1 MIESMVHPEAPGV
14 VAPTVTAND
23 PRVQRANPLDA
34 VSAIPTEPVVSE
46 VPPAVEVAAEAAA
59 EAAPVVPA
67 PVVPAEVPELVYS
80 WQPTD
85 EHGHPMG
92 GKQVIK
98 YRTQEEFQ
106 KKMTEINVNL
116 QRELRKVSRKQRLGI
131 VDAVTLPT
139 DVEKLPA
146 AVSFDRKPLTAEE
159 RFDLTQQLANPETC
173 EAARDRLLE
182 SAGYNDMQKTVSELS
197 ERVRQNDAYVNF
209 QIFVNQTPEFYA
221 HQENVELLCDWVL
234 KNKLNPTVR
243 NFALAYSTAKEQDLL
258 VSPPIVREE
267 APTVVVAPQP
277 EAVVEVAPIVP
288 ENTVPESQAPVVQPA
303 RIDEPAQPQT
313 KSQARVPSGLNSRVA
328 SNTGV
333 EQSTTEKPA
342 FTLAQI
348 NRMSADE
355 YKRRLMTTPGF
366 SKLVETLEKE
376 AQAKRAVQPS

>member
-1 MIESMVHPEAPGV
+1 MIESMQHPDAPG
-14 VAPTVTAND
+14 TFGSNVTAND
-23 PRVQRANPLDA
+23 PRIQRVAPLDG
-34 VSAIPTEPVVSE
+34 PLPLEELGTPLPVE
-46 VPPAVEVAAEAAA
+46 TPETPAPALAPE
-59 EAAPVVPA
+59 APVT
-67 PVVPAEVPELVYS
+67 PAELPEQIYS

-85 EHGHPMG
+85 EHDRPMG

-139 DVEKLPA
+139 DVEKAPA
-146 AVSFDRKPLTAEE
+146 ALTFERKPLTAEE
-159 RFDLTQQLANPETC
+159 RFELTQQLANPETC

-182 SAGYNDMQKTVSELS
+182 SAGYTDMQKTVAELN

-221 HQENVELLCDWVL
+221 HQENVELLCDWVI
-234 KNKLNPTVR
+234 KNGLNPTTR
-243 NFALAYSTAKEQDLL
+243 NFALAYSTAKEAGLL
-258 VSPPIVREE
+258 LEPPIVREDTP
-267 APTVVVAPQP
+267 A
-277 EAVVEVAPIVP
+277 AVVEPQPVAVVEAAPVVP
-288 ENTVPESQAPVVQPA
+288 ENTVPESQAPVAEAA
-303 RIDEPAQPQT
+303 RIDEPVQPQP

-333 EQSTTEKPA
+333 DVPTTEKPA

-348 NRMSADE
+348 NRMSSDE
-355 YKRRLMTTPGF
+355 YKRRLMTMPGF

-376 AQAKRAVQPS
+376 AAEKRQQQPR

>member
-1 MIESMVHPEAPGV
+1 MIEQTNHPEAAASG
-14 VAPTVTAND
+14 AASVTAND
-23 PRVQRANPLDA
+23 PRIQRANPLETP
-34 VSAIPTEPVVSE
+34 VVLVEPVVPVVGNIE
-46 VPPAVEVAAEAAA
+46 LPAVEVIVT
-59 EAAPVVPA
+59 PVVP
-67 PVVPAEVPELVYS
+67 VVPVAELPELIYS

-85 EHGHPMG
+85 EHDRPMG

-98 YRTQEEFQ
+98 YRTIEEFQ
-106 KKMTEINVNL
+106 KKSAEINTNL

-146 AVSFDRKPLTAEE
+146 ALSFERKPLTAEE
-159 RFDLTQQLANPETC
+159 RFELTQQLANPETC

-182 SAGYNDMQKTVSELS
+182 SAGYGDMQKTVAELN
-197 ERVRQNDAYVNF
+197 ERVKQNDAYVNF

-234 KNKLNPTVR
+234 KNGLNPTAR
-243 NFALAYSTAKEQDLL
+243 NFALAYSTTKEAGLL
-258 VSPPIVREE
+258 LESPIVREE
-267 APTVVVAPQP
+267 APAAVAVVPQP
-277 EAVVEVAPIVP
+277 EAVVESTPVV
-288 ENTVPESQAPVVQPA
+288 ENTVPESQVPVVQPA
-303 RIDEPAQPQT
+303 RIDEPVQPQI

-333 EQSTTEKPA
+333 EVSTVEKPA

-376 AQAKRAVQPS
+376 AQEKRQQQPR

>member
-1 MIESMVHPEAPGV
+1 MIESLTHPDAVAPGS
-14 VAPTVTAND
+14 ANVTPND
-23 PRVQRANPLDA
+23 PRVQRANPLGVD
-34 VSAIPTEPVVSE
+34 PEPVTTIDQVIDPVVTPVV
-46 VPPAVEVAAEAAA
+46 VPVPV
-59 EAAPVVPA
+59 VVPA
-67 PVVPAEVPELVYS
+67 AELPELVYS

-85 EHGHPMG
+85 EHGHNMG

-98 YRTQEEFQ
+98 YRTIEEFQ
-106 KKMTEINVNL
+106 KKSADINTNL

-139 DVEKLPA
+139 DVEKLPS
-146 AVSFDRKPLTAEE
+146 VLSFERKPLTAEE
-159 RFDLTQQLANPETC
+159 RFELTQQLANPETC

-182 SAGYNDMQKTVSELS
+182 SAGYNDMQKTVADLN
-197 ERVRQNDAYVNF
+197 ERVRQNDAYVAF

-234 KNKLNPTVR
+234 KNGLNPTPR
-243 NFALAYSTAKEQDLL
+243 NFALAYSTAKEAGLL
-258 VSPPIVREE
+258 LEPPIVRE
-267 APTVVVAPQP
+267 APAAVVEPQP
-277 EAVVEVAPIVP
+277 EAVVVAAPVVP
-288 ENTVPESQAPVVQPA
+288 ENTVPESQTPVAEAA
-303 RIDEPAQPQT
+303 RIDAPVQPQT

-355 YKRRLMTTPGF
+355 YKRRLMTMPGF

-376 AQAKRAVQPS
+376 ATAKKALQQPS

>member
-1 MIESMVHPEAPGV
+1 MIESMNHPDAVAPGG
-14 VAPTVTAND
+14 ANVTAND
-23 PRVQRANPLDA
+23 PRIQRVAPLEGAPENITTIDQ
-34 VSAIPTEPVVSE
+34 VIDPVV
-46 VPPAVEVAAEAAA
+46 VPPVEATPVA
-59 EAAPVVPA
+59 
-67 PVVPAEVPELVYS
+67 VVPAELPELIYS

-85 EHGHPMG
+85 EHNHPMG

-98 YRTQEEFQ
+98 YRTQDEFQ

-131 VDAVTLPT
+131 VDVVTLPT

-146 AVSFDRKPLTAEE
+146 APSFERKPLTAEE

-182 SAGYNDMQKTVSELS
+182 SAGYNDMQKTVADLN

-221 HQENVELLCDWVL
+221 HQDNVELLCDWVL
-234 KNKLNPTVR
+234 KNGLNPTAR

-258 VSPPIVREE
+258 ISSPIVRED
-267 APTVVVAPQP
+267 APTVVVTPQP
-277 EAVVEVAPIVP
+277 EAVVEVAPVVP

-303 RIDEPAQPQT
+303 RIDEPVQPQT

-333 EQSTTEKPA
+333 EVPTSEKPA

-348 NRMSADE
+348 NRMSSDE

-366 SKLVETLEKE
+366 SKLVETLENE
-376 AQAKRAVQPS
+376 AKAKRAVQPS